1 MMDFSLNDE
10 QISLVNDVAEYCAKH
25 FGENDVRTMY
35 EKHEIPLATT
45 KEWVD
50 RGHGLLGLDEA
61 YGGKPANKLTI
72 GLALEAA
79 YYHSAATLPFINS
92 TMALF
97 YLSNSGTP
105 EQIETLMSQ
114 YRQTGRT
121 PFSLGISEPEAGS
134 DTMNMTTCAQR
145 QEDGTYLI
153 NGKKTFLA
161 QGSISPYI
169 LVLAKD
175 EDPSRS
181 NSSISMWL
189 VPRDAEGVRL
199 EPMGKIGQQIIP
211 VEDCALTD
219 VRVTDTDRLGEEGAG
234 FLGLM
239 KGLETERCFV
249 ACWSLGLAQA
259 AMDDAASYVS
269 ERIAFEKP
277 LSSFQLIQEKLTE
290 METKL
295 QASRIWLYRTLWE
308 LDNGISVRTSS
319 ALMKRFVVRS
329 AFEIADDALQI
340 MGGIGYAGRSRVG
353 RIWADCRGNRFGA
366 GTDEIMV
373 HIAGRQIAKQYR
385 RN

>member
-1 MMDFSLNDE
+1 MDFSLSDD
-10 QISLVNDVAEYCAKH
+10 QISLVEDVADYCAKH
-25 FGENDVRTMY
+25 FSEHDVREMY
-35 EKHEIPLATT
+35 QRHEIPLEAT

-50 RGHGLLGLDEA
+50 RGYGLLGLDEA
-61 YGGKPANKLTI
+61 YGGKPASKLTI

-79 YYHSAATLPFINS
+79 YHHSGATLPFINS

-97 YLSNSGTP
+97 YLSQSATP

-121 PFSLGISEPEAGS
+121 PFSLGISEPKAGS

-153 NGKKTFLA
+153 NGRKTFLA
-161 QGSISPYI
+161 QGSVSPYI

-175 EDPSRS
+175 EDPSRA

-189 VPRDAEGVRL
+189 VPRDTEGVRL

-211 VEDCALTD
+211 VEDCTLTD
-219 VRVTDTDRLGEEGAG
+219 VRVSDADRLGEEGAG

-259 AMDDAASYVS
+259 AMDDTASYVS

-290 METKL
+290 METKI
-295 QASRIWLYRTLWE
+295 QASRVWLYRTLWQ
-308 LDNGISVRTSS
+308 LDNGESVRTSS

-340 MGGIGYAGRSRVG
+340 MGGIGYAGQSRVG

-385 RN
+385 QN